1 MIAATLMPFFII
13 MCELFNGILRP
24 QSQMPA
30 FWKYT
35 MYYITPFTY
44 WIGGVLTSV
53 LRGTA
58 VVCSQTELT
67 IFESPPNT
75 TCSEYAGP
83 WLDAKGVGY
92 LSNPDGMGECGYCE
106 YSFGDDVSLFPGICF
121 VLSGID
127 ANLRW
132 QYLSG
137 IGLDSSK
144 IWPYFGIFLAFTVTN
159 YLLVFLLV
167 YLRSIMKPLW
177 LSK

>member
-13 MCELFNGILRP
+13 MCELFNGILQP
-24 QSQMPA
+24 HSQMPA

-53 LRGTA
+53 LRGTK
-58 VVCSQTELT
+58 VVCSQSELT
-67 IFESPPNT
+67 MFGSPPNV
-75 TCSEYAGP
+75 TCGEYAGS
-83 WLDAKGVGY
+83 WLESKGVGY

-106 YSFGDDVSLFPGICF
+106 YSYGDDVSSFPCPCR
-121 VLSGID
+121 VN
-127 ANLRW
+127 ANRP
-132 QYLSG
+132 QYLSS

-159 YLLVFLLV
+159 YLMVYLLV
-167 YLRSIMKPLW
+167 YVRSVMKLRK
-177 LSK
+177 